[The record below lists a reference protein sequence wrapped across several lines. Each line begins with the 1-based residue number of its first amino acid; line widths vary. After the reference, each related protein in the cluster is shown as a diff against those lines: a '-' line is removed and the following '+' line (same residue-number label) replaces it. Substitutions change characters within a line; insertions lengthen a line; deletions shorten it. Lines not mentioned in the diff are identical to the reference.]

1 MKTTIIPLKGL
12 GEITF
17 GMTPDEVV
25 AIMGNPE
32 YYEEI
37 DNEDEAPILYYEY
50 EDLGLSIYFEQDGEN
65 NILTYFETENEDV
78 TLFDTKIFSLTSKQ
92 LIELMKNNGLEL
104 SERDDDQG
112 ETSLSFDDIMTDF
125 FFEGEKMTAVSWSAE
140 WMQNAE

>member
-1 MKTTIIPLKGL
+1 MKTTIIPLKGF

-50 EDLGLSIYFEQDGEN
+50 EDLGLSIYFEQDGDN

-78 TLFDTKIFSLTSKQ
+78 TLFDTKIFSLNSKQ

-140 WMQNAE
+140 

>member
-1 MKTTIIPLKGL
+1 MKTTIIPLKGF

-50 EDLGLSIYFEQDGEN
+50 EDLGLCIYCEQDGDN

-78 TLFDTKIFSLTSKQ
+78 TLFDTKIFSLNSKQ

-140 WMQNAE
+140 

>member
-1 MKTTIIPLKGL
+1 METMNITILPLKGCN
-12 GEITF
+12 EVTF

-50 EDLGLSIYFEQDGEN
+50 ENLGLSVYFEQDGDKN
-65 NILTYFETENEDV
+65 ALTYFETENEDV
-78 TLFDTKIFSLTSKQ
+78 MLYDTKIFSLNPKQ
-92 LIELMKNNGLEL
+92 LIELMKNKGFEL
-104 SERDDDQG
+104 SERDDEQG

-125 FFEGEKMTAVSWSAE
+125 FFEGEKMTAVSWSAD
-140 WMQNAE
+140 